1 MTSPY
6 HQIDVTVNPPSD
18 RVFWNTWVGQV
29 YFDQTMREI
38 DQGRIEKA
46 VREIIEALGEDPER
60 EGLVDTPERVA
71 NFYAEVFDGIHQE
84 PGDVVDAFFGEEHY
98 QEIVMV
104 REIPFYSM
112 CEHHFVP
119 FHGQAH
125 VAYIPRGR
133 VTGLSKLARL
143 VEGYARRPQMQERLT
158 AQVADALADRLDP
171 LGVMVVVEA
180 EHLCMSMRG
189 IKKPGAV
196 TVTSAVRGTMQTD
209 SATRAE
215 AMALLFGTTR

>member
-1 MTSPY
+1 MM
-6 HQIDVTVNPPSD
+6 N
-18 RVFWNTWVGQV
+18 
-29 YFDQTMREI
+29 EI

-60 EGLVDTPERVA
+60 EGLVETPERVA
-71 NFYAEVFDGIHQE
+71 SFYAEVFDGLHRD
-84 PGDVVDAFFGEEHY
+84 PGDVIDAFFGEEHY

-143 VEGYARRPQMQERLT
+143 VEGFARRPQMQERLT
-158 AQVADALADRLDP
+158 AQVADALAERLEP

-189 IKKPGAV
+189 VKKPGAK
-196 TVTSAVRGTMQTD
+196 TVTSAVRGTME
-209 SATRAE
+209 SEPATRAE
-215 AMALLFGTTR
+215 AMSLLFGTAR

>member
-1 MTSPY
+1 MSEMEKIEDGIEAT
-6 HQIDVTVNPPSD
+6 ID
-18 RVFWNTWVGQV
+18 R
-29 YFDQTMREI
+29 
-38 DQGRIEKA
+38 GRIEKA
-46 VREIIEALGEDPER
+46 VREIIEALGEDPDR
-60 EGLVDTPERVA
+60 EGLVETPERVA
-71 NFYAEVFDGIHQE
+71 AFYAEVFDGLHRD
-84 PGDVVDAFFGEEHY
+84 PGEVVDAFFGEEHY

-125 VAYIPRGR
+125 VAYIPKGR

-143 VEGYARRPQMQERLT
+143 VEGFARRPQMQERLT
-158 AQVADALADRLDP
+158 AQVADALSERLQP

-189 IKKPGAV
+189 VKKPGAT
-196 TVTSAVRGTMQTD
+196 TVTSAVRGIMESQP
-209 SATRAE
+209 ATRAE
-215 AMALLFGTTR
+215 AMSLLFGTAR

>member
-1 MTSPY
+1 MPARFPTAME
-6 HQIDVTVNPPSD
+6 Q
-18 RVFWNTWVGQV
+18 
-29 YFDQTMREI
+29 I

-46 VREIIEALGEDPER
+46 VREIIEAIGEDPDR
-60 EGLVDTPERVA
+60 EGLLETPGRVA
-71 NFYAEVFDGIHQE
+71 RFYAEVFEGVHRD
-84 PGDVVDAFFGEEHY
+84 PGDEIDAFFGEEHY
-98 QEIVMV
+98 QELVMV

-125 VAYIPRGR
+125 VAYMPRGR

-158 AQVADALADRLDP
+158 AQVANCLDDRLNP
-171 LGVMVVVEA
+171 LGVLVVIEA

-189 IKKPGAV
+189 VKKAGAV
-196 TVTSAVRGTMQTD
+196 TVTSAVRGILE
-209 SATRAE
+209 SNPASRSE
-215 AMALLFGTTR
+215 AMSLLLGTRS

>member
-1 MTSPY
+1 MS
-6 HQIDVTVNPPSD
+6 
-18 RVFWNTWVGQV
+18 
-29 YFDQTMREI
+29 EI

-60 EGLVDTPERVA
+60 EGMIDTPERVA
-71 NFYAEVFDGIHQE
+71 KFYAEVFDGLHRD

-125 VAYIPRGR
+125 VAYIPKGR

-143 VEGYARRPQMQERLT
+143 VEGFARRPQMQERLT
-158 AQVADALADRLDP
+158 AQVADALCERLEP

-189 IKKPGAV
+189 VKKPGAT
-196 TVTSAVRGTMQTD
+196 TVTSAVRGIMESQP
-209 SATRAE
+209 ATRAE
-215 AMALLFGTTR
+215 AMSLLFGTAR

>member
-1 MTSPY
+1 MS
-6 HQIDVTVNPPSD
+6 QID
-18 RVFWNTWVGQV
+18 R
-29 YFDQTMREI
+29 
-38 DQGRIEKA
+38 GRIEKA
-46 VREIIEALGEDPER
+46 VQEIIEALGEDPLR
-60 EGLVDTPERVA
+60 EGLADTPERVA
-71 NFYAEVFDGIHQE
+71 RFYEEVFSGIHDD

-125 VAYIPRGR
+125 VAYMPQGR

-143 VEGYARRPQMQERLT
+143 VEAFARRPQMQERLT
-158 AQVADALADRLDP
+158 AQVADCLNDRLEP
-171 LGVMVVVEA
+171 LGVLVVIEA

-189 IKKPGAV
+189 VRKPGAR
-196 TVTSAVRGTMQTD
+196 TVTSAVRGIMETNP
-209 SATRAE
+209 ATRSE
-215 AMALLFGTTR
+215 AMSLLFGTGR